1 MPGPIKTPEELLAYR
16 PLKDLLAAK
25 GTAVHA
31 VAPHEP
37 VVVALQRMAER
48 GTGFL
53 VVLEATRLVGVIS
66 ERDYARKVALQGRSS
81 RDTAVR
87 DIMTSQVVTVT
98 PRDTIPRCMALMDE
112 HGFRHLP
119 VVEGDAVVGVLSI
132 RDLLKAT
139 IAHHERVIRE
149 LEVQMMTVLNPN
161 TSSY

>member
-16 PLKDLLAAK
+16 PLKDLLVAK

-53 VVLEATRLVGVIS
+53 VVLEAARLVGVIS

-119 VVEGDAVVGVLSI
+119 VVEDGNLHGVVGIRDVLRSLVERAWRDHDGDA
-132 RDLLKAT
+132 RETAQTLLA
-139 IAHHERVIRE
+139 RGQR
-149 LEVQMMTVLNPN
+149 
-161 TSSY
+161 